1 MGNLSF
7 DDKVALV
14 NSKAR
19 ELMELLYDMNNG
31 LDVDFNE
38 VVYKLLDIHKD
49 ELRLLRTI
57 KKYETEIEHKE
68 PCTLDFTG
76 FMLCNEKRA

>member
-1 MGNLSF
+1 MYMGNLTF
-7 DDKVALV
+7 DEKVERV
-14 NSKAR
+14 NDRAR
-19 ELMELLYDMNNG
+19 ELMKLLFDMNNG

-57 KKYETEIEHKE
+57 KKYEKEQKE
-68 PCTLDFTG
+68 PCELDFTG
-76 FMLCNEKRA
+76 FILCNEKRA